1 MGGADAGARPGGG
14 GRVQAELPGRPV
26 LQILLQAQDL
36 ALHRLLVHQLD
47 AHKCTVLLHSSN
59 ALMHA
64 CSTTSASKS
73 AVHTLD
79 VEIRSTPGASSMK
92 INGSETVYQLPP
104 FRRTSQSS

>member
-59 ALMHA
+59 AL
-64 CSTTSASKS
+64 
-73 AVHTLD
+73 
-79 VEIRSTPGASSMK
+79 TPAALLVPA
-92 INGSETVYQLPP
+92 NLPC
-104 FRRTSQSS
+104 THWM